1 MTQLNFTSFKTLCV
15 WTYLIFIIS
24 ILITQKKIRL
34 IYIYHFYNLFYLQII
49 KLILIL
55 NRNYLNSLKINKLK
69 SHAFIDDQIKS
80 KARVIKQQINISS
93 SNSRDHTMDHNNLD
107 NIQKWEHI
115 KSNHFSIQ
123 QGVSKNNKYL
133 PRIEVDEHFQLINLS
148 SNIANL

>member
-1 MTQLNFTSFKTLCV
+1 MCLN
-15 WTYLIFIIS
+15 IFNIYYWHFDNS
-24 ILITQKKIRL
+24 KKIRL

-107 NIQKWEHI
+107 NIQK
-115 KSNHFSIQ
+115 
-123 QGVSKNNKYL
+123 
-133 PRIEVDEHFQLINLS
+133 
-148 SNIANL
+148 